1 MAMRPLPHED
11 WGVFF
16 GKTPNS
22 TEAGLF
28 EGVPLANPMRLGI
41 LVNPDAGLGG
51 KLGFKGSDGR
61 AEEARAAGAED
72 RAGPRMN
79 QCLNHLA
86 SMATSSLNRTDV
98 VLELVV
104 WDGRMGGT
112 WLPPQASPPTFS
124 ISSIGSTPKT
134 TTPADT
140 ARLVHDFVANG
151 VDAILYAGGDG
162 TTRDIVNALEE
173 AGEEAQKIAIIGVPG
188 GVKMHS
194 GCFATTPKAAAE
206 VALAFALGDLRTAIT
221 EVMDLDETV
230 YAKGEW
236 KVRMYG
242 EAWTPSSPR
251 YMQGAKE
258 QVERVSE
265 EDTIEGLAHHVRTL
279 LDDEPDLMVV
289 WGSGGTLRR
298 MGEHLEL
305 NLTLLGIDVQHGP
318 TVHNDLNEAGLLEIL
333 GNHLQGDGSRPVLL
347 LLSPM
352 GGQGFLIGR
361 GNLQLSPA
369 VLRLVGHRN
378 ILGVATPSKLIG
390 LDSVRIDTGDE
401 SLDAEFQAKRF
412 VKILQ
417 GFRTTR
423 LIRVA
428 EL

>member
-1 MAMRPLPHED
+1 
-11 WGVFF
+11 
-16 GKTPNS
+16 
-22 TEAGLF
+22 
-28 EGVPLANPMRLGI
+28 MRLGI
-41 LVNPDAGLGG
+41 VVNPDAGLGG

-72 RAGPRMN
+72 RAGPRMQ
-79 QCLNHLA
+79 QCLNHLVTL
-86 SMATSSLNRTDV
+86 ATSSLNRSQV
-98 VLELVV
+98 GLELLV
-104 WDGRMGGT
+104 WEGRMGGT
-112 WLPPQASPPTFS
+112 WLPSLAEDAPLKVEAM
-124 ISSIGSTPKT
+124 GV
-134 TTPADT
+134 TPATTSPEDT
-140 ARLVHDFVANG
+140 ALLVRELVNAG
-151 VDAILYAGGDG
+151 AEALVYAGGDG
-162 TTRDIVNALEE
+162 TTRDIVKALEGM
-173 AGEEAQKIAIIGVPG
+173 GEDAQKTALIGVPG

-206 VALAFALGDLRTAIT
+206 VVLSFALGDLRTAIT

-251 YMQGAKE
+251 FMQGAKE

-265 EDTIEGLAHHVRTL
+265 EDTIEGLAHHVASL

-298 MGEHLEL
+298 MGEHL
-305 NLTLLGIDVQHGP
+305 NHDLTLLGIDVQHGN
-318 TVHNDLNEAGLLEIL
+318 TVHNDLNERGLIEVISAHV
-333 GNHLQGDGSRPVLL
+333 NEDGQRPLLL

-361 GNLQLSPA
+361 GNLQLSPD
-369 VLRLVGHRN
+369 VLRLIGHGN

-390 LDSVRIDTGDE
+390 LEAVRIDTGDE
-401 SLDAEFQAKRF
+401 DLDAEFQSKRF
-412 VKILQ
+412 IKILQ

>member
-1 MAMRPLPHED
+1 
-11 WGVFF
+11 
-16 GKTPNS
+16 
-22 TEAGLF
+22 
-28 EGVPLANPMRLGI
+28 MRLGI
-41 LVNPDAGLGG
+41 VVNPDAGLGG

-72 RAGPRMN
+72 RAGPRMQ
-79 QCLNHLA
+79 QCLNHLVTL
-86 SMATSSLNRTDV
+86 ATSSLNRSQV
-98 VLELVV
+98 GLELLV
-104 WDGRMGGT
+104 WEGRMGGT
-112 WLPPQASPPTFS
+112 WLPSLAEDAPLKVEVM
-124 ISSIGSTPKT
+124 GV
-134 TTPADT
+134 TPATTSPEDT
-140 ARLVHDFVANG
+140 ALLVRELVNAG
-151 VDAILYAGGDG
+151 AEALVYAGGDG
-162 TTRDIVNALEE
+162 TTRDIVKALEGM
-173 AGEEAQKIAIIGVPG
+173 GEDAQKTALIGVPG

-206 VALAFALGDLRTAIT
+206 VVLSFALGDLRTAIT

-251 YMQGAKE
+251 FMQGAKE

-265 EDTIEGLAHHVRTL
+265 EDTIEGLAHHVASL

-298 MGEHLEL
+298 MGEHLDHD
-305 NLTLLGIDVQHGP
+305 LTLLGIDVQHGN
-318 TVHNDLNEAGLLEIL
+318 TVHNDLNERGLIEVISAHV
-333 GNHLQGDGSRPVLL
+333 NEDGQRPLLL

-361 GNLQLSPA
+361 GNLQLSPD
-369 VLRLVGHRN
+369 VLRLIGHGN

-390 LDSVRIDTGDE
+390 LEAVRIDTGDE
-401 SLDAEFQAKRF
+401 DLDAEFQSKRF
-412 VKILQ
+412 IKILQ